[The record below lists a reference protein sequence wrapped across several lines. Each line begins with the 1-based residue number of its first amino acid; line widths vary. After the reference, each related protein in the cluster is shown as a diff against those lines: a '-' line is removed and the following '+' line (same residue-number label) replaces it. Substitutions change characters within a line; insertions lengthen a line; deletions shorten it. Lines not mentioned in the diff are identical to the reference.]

1 MRARCRWRRLLS
13 ETCTSPRRRLRR
25 MTQRRARARG
35 RRRGGRGRR
44 RGSSSTGARPPSR
57 PGLSPSRANDFLQ
70 CPQLF
75 RFRVID
81 RLPEP
86 PSPAAARGHARARGA
101 GAPVRPARPRA
112 HGRGRARRCCP
123 VQWEMLLERDP
134 SIGELFAEPADA
146 GRVADERRGAAGDV
160 LHARGPD
167 AARAAR
173 ARADG
178 VHRADEDGPQLR
190 GIVDRVDVA
199 PNGWVRVVDYKT
211 GRSPR
216 AGFESSALF
225 QMRFYAYVIWRT
237 RGVLPKRLQLE
248 YLGDGVILQ
257 HEPTESEMA
266 TIEAR
271 VRSIWGGIEDAARSG
286 DWRPRPSKLCD
297 WCSFKALCPAF
308 GGTPPE
314 VPAGAVERSIGV
326 VPAAPDVD
334 RRADRRQP
342 ATRRSSTSPV
352 GDPQQV
358 RQRHV
363 RERRDPAQARPR
375 RDRAGAPRPRRVRAP
390 EASAEAMPD
399 ARVLDGDARARS
411 STPRRCG
418 GQQVRLRVGL
428 RRGSPRRR

>member
-1 MRARCRWRRLLS
+1 MTSDALDL
-13 ETCTSPRRRLRR
+13 ETADEAVEEVVEA
-25 MTQRRARARG
+25 MIAG
-35 RRRGGRGRR
+35 D
-44 RGSSSTGARPPSR
+44 RPPSR

-86 PSPAAARGHARARGA
+86 PSPAAARGTLVHA
-101 GAPVRPARPRA
+101 VLEHLFDLPAAERTVEAA
-112 HGRGRARRCCP
+112 HALLP
-123 VQWEMLLERDP
+123 VQWETLLERDP
-134 SIGELFAEPADA
+134 SIGELFAQPTDLADWLVSAEALLATYFTLEDPTRLEPRERELKVSTDL
-146 GRVADERRGAAGDV
+146 DEN
-160 LHARGPD
+160 
-167 AARAAR
+167 
-173 ARADG
+173 
-178 VHRADEDGPQLR
+178 GPQLR
-190 GIVDRVDVA
+190 GIIDRVDVA

-248 YLGDGVILQ
+248 YLGDGVVLT
-257 HEPTESEMA
+257 HEPSESEMA

-326 VPAAPDVD
+326 VPVA
-334 RRADRRQP
+334 
-342 ATRRSSTSPV
+342 
-352 GDPQQV
+352 
-358 RQRHV
+358 
-363 RERRDPAQARPR
+363 
-375 RDRAGAPRPRRVRAP
+375 
-390 EASAEAMPD
+390 
-399 ARVLDGDARARS
+399 
-411 STPRRCG
+411 
-418 GQQVRLRVGL
+418 
-428 RRGSPRRR
+428 